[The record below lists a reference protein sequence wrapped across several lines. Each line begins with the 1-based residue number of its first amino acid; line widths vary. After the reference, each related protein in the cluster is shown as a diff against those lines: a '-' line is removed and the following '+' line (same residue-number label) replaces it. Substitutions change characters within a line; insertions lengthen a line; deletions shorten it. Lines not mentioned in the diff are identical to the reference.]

1 MIKGKVGKVMENAFD
16 KIIRMINEEINDCG
30 EPDIS
35 ARPIAYGT
43 ILGLRMAK
51 AIVQTIVDNHEEYCP
66 ACGLKL
72 SGGNEND

>member
-1 MIKGKVGKVMENAFD
+1 MTDSAFNR
-16 KIIRMINEEINDCG
+16 IIEMINEEIADCG

-35 ARPIAYGT
+35 ARPIAYGS
-43 ILGLRMAK
+43 ILGLKMAK

-72 SGGNEND
+72 SGDKEDK

>member
-1 MIKGKVGKVMENAFD
+1 MTDNAFD
-16 KIIRMINEEINDCG
+16 KIIEMINEEISECS

-51 AIVQTIVDNHEEYCP
+51 AIIKTVKDNHKEYCP

-72 SGGNEND
+72 SGGKDNG